1 MGWAVGGAEAVV
13 RAAHA
18 ELGWVGRAEG
28 CWRGWG
34 WGRWRLCVGGWG
46 VGSAEG
52 RGKAARAEVR
62 ETAACADRVHRESG
76 VCVDG

>member
-1 MGWAVGGAEAVV
+1 MG
-13 RAAHA
+13 
-18 ELGWVGRAEG
+18 
-28 CWRGWG
+28 
-34 WGRWRLCVGGWG
+34 VGGWG

-62 ETAACADRVHRESG
+62 ETAACAEKVHRESG